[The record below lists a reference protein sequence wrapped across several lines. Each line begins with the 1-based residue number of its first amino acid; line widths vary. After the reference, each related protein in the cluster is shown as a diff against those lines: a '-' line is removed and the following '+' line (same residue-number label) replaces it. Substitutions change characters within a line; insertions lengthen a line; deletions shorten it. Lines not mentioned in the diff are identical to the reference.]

1 MEEQQIKQIIS
12 LGEGKQIEFKSAKQ
26 SVPSDL
32 YETIVSFSNTEGG
45 TLLLGVEDDGTV
57 SGIKEEFKN
66 KILKDLVSSINSPDC
81 INPPL
86 YLQPVPVKVDGVW
99 IIAMQVPVSSQVH
112 DHKKEIYIRE
122 YESDLNITDQRQR
135 VSDLHLNKRNY
146 FTESQVIPNLSMEDL
161 DTNLFEKA
169 RNLIKSNQSDHPWL
183 FENDKKMLEEA
194 SLYRKDFF
202 TQKEGLTVAAA
213 LIFGKDSTIQSLFP
227 AYKVEG
233 MVRKI
238 NVDRWDDRI
247 NPPLRT
253 NLIDTYTE
261 LKGFVNKHLPEKFYM
276 EGDQR
281 ADLRDKVFREVIGN
295 VIVHREYSSALAT
308 ELIIDKNQLT
318 ITNPNN
324 PHFSG
329 PIDLNSFNPYPKN
342 PNIRKF
348 FTALGWT
355 DEIGSG
361 IRNTKKYLPLYIEGA
376 QPIFIEGTIFKTIIP
391 LRLSTLKPFTNKW
404 LNWLELDEKY
414 STHLEI
420 SLSKFN
426 IDSELFDATWEE
438 CLLNLVPS
446 WSQKGTKLESLDWP
460 KNQPI
465 DKEEIKKVPSWSL
478 KSTNLIHKK
487 IRYIIAIL
495 SLVAEPLSLDD
506 IMNAVGYTNKK
517 TFRDNYLKPLEQ
529 LQWIEKTNPKN
540 PTAPDQKYRLTI
552 SGKMFL
558 GNQE

>member
-45 TLLLGVEDDGTV
+45 TLLLGIEDDGTV

-161 DTNLFEKA
+161 DTKLFEKA

-281 ADLRDKVFREVIGN
+281 VDLRDKVFREVIGN

-391 LRLSTLKPFTNKW
+391 LRLSTLKPFSNKW
-404 LNWLELDEKY
+404 LNWLELDDKY

-420 SLSKFN
+420 SLGKFN
-426 IDSELFDATWEE
+426 VDSELFDATWEE

>member
-99 IIAMQVPVSSQVH
+99 IIAMQVTVSSQVH

-161 DTNLFEKA
+161 DTKLFEKA

-202 TQKEGLTVAAA
+202 TQKEGLTFAAA

-233 MVRKI
+233 MVREI

-281 ADLRDKVFREVIGN
+281 VDLRDKVFREVIGN

-376 QPIFIEGTIFKTIIP
+376 QPIFIEGPIFKTIIP

-404 LNWLELDEKY
+404 LKWLELDEKY

-426 IDSELFDATWEE
+426 VDSELFDATWEE

>member
-99 IIAMQVPVSSQVH
+99 IIAMQIPVSSQVH

-122 YESDLNITDQRQR
+122 YESDLNITEQRQR
-135 VSDLHLNKRNY
+135 VSDLHINKRNY

-161 DTNLFEKA
+161 DTKLFEKA

-194 SLYRKDFF
+194 SLHRKDFF

-281 ADLRDKVFREVIGN
+281 VDLRDKVFREVIGN

-404 LNWLELDEKY
+404 LKWLELDEKY

-426 IDSELFDATWEE
+426 VDSELFDATWEE

-465 DKEEIKKVPSWSL
+465 NKEEIKKVPSWSL

>member
-1 MEEQQIKQIIS
+1 MEEQLLRQLILQ
-12 LGEGKQIEFKSAKQ
+12 GEGKHIEFKSAKR

-32 YETIVSFSNTEGG
+32 YETVVSFSNTEGG
-45 TLLLGVEDDGTV
+45 TLILGIEDDGTI
-57 SGIKEEFKN
+57 SGVEEAFKN
-66 KILKDLVSSINSPDC
+66 NILKDLVSSINSTDC

-86 YLQPVPVKVDGVW
+86 YLQPVPVKIDGVW

-112 DHKKEIYIRE
+112 DHKKAIYIRE
-122 YESDLNITDQRQR
+122 YESDLDITKQSQR
-135 VSDLHLNKRNY
+135 VSDLHLNKRNF
-146 FTESQVIPNLSMEDL
+146 FTESQVIPNLTMEDL
-161 DTNLFEKA
+161 DEKLFEKA

-183 FENDKKMLEEA
+183 FESDKKMLEEA

-202 TQKEGLTVAAA
+202 TQKEGLTSAAA
-213 LIFGKDSTIQSLFP
+213 LIFGKDTTIQSLFP

-238 NVDRWDDRI
+238 NKDRWDDRI
-247 NPPLRT
+247 TPPLRT
-253 NLIDTYTE
+253 NLIDTYTQ
-261 LKGFVNKHLPEKFYM
+261 LKAFVNKHLPEKFYM

-281 ADLRDKVFREVIGN
+281 VDLRDKVFREVIGN

-308 ELIIDKNQLT
+308 EMIIDQYQLT

-376 QPIFIEGTIFKTIIP
+376 QPIFIERSIFKTIIP
-391 LRLSTLKPFTNKW
+391 LRLVTLKSFSNKW
-404 LNWLELDEKY
+404 LKWMELDEKY
-414 STHLEI
+414 TSHLEK
-420 SLSKFN
+420 SLSKIN
-426 IDSELFDATWEE
+426 ISPELFEASWEE
-438 CLLNLVPS
+438 CLLHLVPS
-446 WSQKGTKLESLDWP
+446 WTQKGTKLQNLDWP
-460 KNQPI
+460 KNQPT
-465 DKEEIKKVPSWSL
+465 DELLIKKVPSWSQ
-478 KSTNLIHKK
+478 KSTSLIHKK

-495 SLVAEPLSLDD
+495 SLTGEPLALDD
-506 IMNAVGYTNKK
+506 IMMAVGYANKK
-517 TFRDNYLKPLEQ
+517 TFRDNYIKPLEQ
-529 LQWIEKTNPKN
+529 LQWIEKTNPQN
-540 PTAPDQKYRLTI
+540 PTAPDQKYKLTLI
-552 SGKMFL
+552 GKMFL

>member
-12 LGEGKQIEFKSAKQ
+12 LGEGKQIEFKGAKQ

-122 YESDLNITDQRQR
+122 YESDLNITEQRQR

-161 DTNLFEKA
+161 DTKLFEKA

-194 SLYRKDFF
+194 SLRRKDFF

-281 ADLRDKVFREVIGN
+281 VDLRDKVFREVIGN

-376 QPIFIEGTIFKTIIP
+376 QPIFIEGPIFKTIIP

-404 LNWLELDEKY
+404 LKWLELDEKY

-426 IDSELFDATWEE
+426 VDSELFDATWEE

-465 DKEEIKKVPSWSL
+465 NKEEIKKVPSWSL

>member
-45 TLLLGVEDDGTV
+45 TLLLGIEDDGTV

-194 SLYRKDFF
+194 SLHRKDFF

-281 ADLRDKVFREVIGN
+281 VDLRDKVFREVIGN

-391 LRLSTLKPFTNKW
+391 LRLFTSGTRNRLVYGHCSTLLW
-404 LNWLELDEKY
+404 NWQY
-414 STHLEI
+414 
-420 SLSKFN
+420 
-426 IDSELFDATWEE
+426 
-438 CLLNLVPS
+438 
-446 WSQKGTKLESLDWP
+446 
-460 KNQPI
+460 
-465 DKEEIKKVPSWSL
+465 
-478 KSTNLIHKK
+478 
-487 IRYIIAIL
+487 
-495 SLVAEPLSLDD
+495 
-506 IMNAVGYTNKK
+506 
-517 TFRDNYLKPLEQ
+517 
-529 LQWIEKTNPKN
+529 
-540 PTAPDQKYRLTI
+540 
-552 SGKMFL
+552 
-558 GNQE
+558 

>member
-1 MEEQQIKQIIS
+1 MEDRQIKQIIS
-12 LGEGKQIEFKSAKQ
+12 LGEGKQIEFKSANQ

-161 DTNLFEKA
+161 DTKLFEKA

-281 ADLRDKVFREVIGN
+281 VDLRDKVFREVIGN

-391 LRLSTLKPFTNKW
+391 LRLSTLKPFSNKW
-404 LNWLELDEKY
+404 LNWLELDDKY

-420 SLSKFN
+420 SLGKFN
-426 IDSELFDATWEE
+426 VDSELFDATWEE

>member
-12 LGEGKQIEFKSAKQ
+12 FGEGKHIEFKNAKQ

-146 FTESQVIPNLSMEDL
+146 FTESQVIPNLSMVDL
-161 DTNLFEKA
+161 DTKLFEKA

-281 ADLRDKVFREVIGN
+281 VDLRDKVFREVIGN
-295 VIVHREYSSALAT
+295 VIVHREYSSALAS

-404 LNWLELDEKY
+404 LKWLELDQKY

-426 IDSELFDATWEE
+426 VDSELFDATWEE

>member
-45 TLLLGVEDDGTV
+45 TLLLGIEDDGTV

-202 TQKEGLTVAAA
+202 TQKEGLTFAAA

-261 LKGFVNKHLPEKFYM
+261 LKGFVNKHLREKFYM

-281 ADLRDKVFREVIGN
+281 VDLRDKVFREVIGN

-376 QPIFIEGTIFKTIIP
+376 QPIFIEGPIFKTIIP

-404 LNWLELDEKY
+404 LKWLELDEKY

-426 IDSELFDATWEE
+426 VDSELFDATWEE